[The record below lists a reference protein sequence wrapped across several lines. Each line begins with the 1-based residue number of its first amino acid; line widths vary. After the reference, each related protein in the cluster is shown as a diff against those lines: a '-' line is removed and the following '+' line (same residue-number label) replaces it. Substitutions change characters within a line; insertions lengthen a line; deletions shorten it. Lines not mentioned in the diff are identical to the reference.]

1 MTDKEAIQV
10 LAVLKAAYPNSYKNM
25 TTAEAAGTVNV
36 WAIQFANVPVE
47 VVIIAVNKLIATS
60 TFPPAISE
68 VKKKIGSIYW
78 EAQEALNMDKIKPC
92 LTEEG
97 KAAYESIK
105 AVTEK
110 FKYNSDIEPTL
121 TEIIR
126 TIDETLLLG
135 SDNNERTLIQG
146 ESKA

>member
-68 VKKKIGSIYW
+68 VKQKIGSIYW
-78 EAQEALNMDKIKPC
+78 EVQEALNNDRIYPH
-92 LTEEG
+92 LTKQKRVAYETI
-97 KAAYESIK
+97 KAA
-105 AVTEK
+105 TEK
-110 FKYNSDIEPTL
+110 FKYNSGIEPTVS
-121 TEIIR
+121 EIVGSN
-126 TIDETLLLG
+126 EKLLLG
-135 SDNNERTLIQG
+135 SGNND
-146 ESKA
+146 A

>member
-78 EAQEALNMDKIKPC
+78 EAQEILNADSRYSH
-92 LTEEG
+92 LTDQKRIAYETI
-97 KAAYESIK
+97 KAA
-105 AVTEK
+105 TEK
-110 FKYNSDIEPTL
+110 FKYNSGIEPTL
-121 TEIIR
+121 NEILG
-126 TIDETLLLG
+126 TNEKLLLG
-135 SDNNERTLIQG
+135 SGNND
-146 ESKA
+146 A

>member
-68 VKKKIGSIYW
+68 VK
-78 EAQEALNMDKIKPC
+78 
-92 LTEEG
+92 
-97 KAAYESIK
+97 
-105 AVTEK
+105 
-110 FKYNSDIEPTL
+110 
-121 TEIIR
+121 
-126 TIDETLLLG
+126 
-135 SDNNERTLIQG
+135 
-146 ESKA
+146 